1 MTRIR
6 RRALRHA
13 LEDIAALRHEGPDAQ
28 FVDDLERRLM
38 SGGPA
43 TSSGDAV
50 VLPLRRRIPRAIV
63 IGVVAA
69 SLTGAAAAA
78 AAIVATGNDDRPAID
93 TSTTSAATT
102 TTVPPTTTAPATTV
116 VRATIPPVPQTT
128 LVAKEPTTTQ
138 VPKPTT
144 TTEAVVVATTVPPPP
159 EPSPTTE
166 VSLPIT
172 ISSLKCAPDGVTL
185 VRCTWSAGSGGAPR
199 YRLLR
204 SKLDG
209 TEGRVL
215 TADTKATTFD
225 DSTALSGITYVYLV
239 QEVDANG
246 VTLGRSNPSTAG
258 LPPI

>member
-6 RRALRHA
+6 HRALRHA

-28 FVDDLERRLM
+28 FVDDLERRLL

-50 VLPLRRRIPRAIV
+50 VLPLRRGIPRAIV

-93 TSTTSAATT
+93 TTTTSAATT

-144 TTEAVVVATTVPPPP
+144 TTEAVVVPTTLPPPP
-159 EPSPTTE
+159 EPTPTTE
-166 VSLPIT
+166 VQVPVTITSLT
-172 ISSLKCAPDGVTL
+172 CVSDGVT
-185 VRCTWSAGSGGAPR
+185 VTCTWPASIVTADH

-204 SKLDG
+204 RTIDGLDP
-209 TEGRVL
+209 RVL
-215 TADTKATTFD
+215 TADNRSRAYT
-225 DSTALSGITYVYLV
+225 DSTALPGITYVYLV
-239 QEVDANG
+239 HALDANG
-246 VTLGRSNPSTAG
+246 IIVGRSDPSPSG